1 MLNRRILRIK
11 AFKTVYALAENPEMT
26 RAEALSQLEASCQST
41 RDLYLFMLALVPAL
55 TREAKDRIEAARGK
69 FPPTE
74 EEKHPNMKFAENA
87 IAPLLAEDPDFRKI
101 VEKKKLGWDQYDAF
115 LWHLYDEVKSSD
127 YFAAYMAEPQRSIE
141 SDARLWV
148 SVFENALVDNKEL
161 EEIIESLS
169 IWWNDD
175 LAYSLT
181 YCCHAVT
188 DLAAGKRWSM
198 PELYLSQMPGQE
210 GKESDRDF
218 VIGIVSRAVMDY
230 QKSVA
235 KIAELTPKWDIGR
248 ICTTDLALIVTG
260 MAEAA
265 AFPTM
270 APKIIMNEYVEISK
284 FYSTPE
290 SKAFVNGLLDRL
302 IGNKSK

>member
-26 RAEALSQLEASCQST
+26 KAEALSQLEASCQST
-41 RDLYLFMLALVPAL
+41 RDLYLFMLALVQAL
-55 TREAKDRIEAARGK
+55 TNEAKNRIEAARAK
-69 FPPTE
+69 FHPTE

-87 IAPLLAEDPDFRKI
+87 IAPLLEEDPDFRKI
-101 VEKKKLGWDQYDAF
+101 LDKKKLGWDQYDAF
-115 LWHLYDEVKSSD
+115 LWHLYDAVKSSD
-127 YFAAYMAEPQRSIE
+127 YFAAYMADPERSIE

-148 SVFENALVDNKEL
+148 SIFENALVDNKEL

-181 YCCHAVT
+181 YCCHTVS
-188 DLAAGKRWSM
+188 DLAAGKRWAM

-218 VIGIVSRAVMDY
+218 VVSIVSRAVMDY

-235 KIAELTPKWDIGR
+235 KIAELTPKWDISR

-290 SKAFVNGLLDRL
+290 SKAFVNGLLDKL